1 MGFLRWVWKREG
13 RKPRVNRSGA
23 VKMELLRTG
32 RAIENG
38 KEQSYFVSKGGQKKT
53 LNGTGGKGGEKEDKI
68 LLAGLEDKIR
78 QLEDRYMITNSSFL
92 DLRQRSLAETMS
104 RSHSGLIYGF
114 YGGYEDAERVIEV
127 FFPEGFMIGENV
139 SQHFRNIPEE
149 NPLTVIRAELKKGSP
164 VLSHRDYLGALMGL
178 GIRREMTGDII
189 VRRDG
194 ADIIVMKEIAEFLL
208 LNYMRAGR
216 ANLYLSEVSTEEII
230 YSAGSREKVLE
241 SVASLRLD
249 NVVSAAFHVPRSRAA
264 EMIAAGTVFL
274 GGICEKKADRQVREG
289 EKIVLRGKGKT
300 VLKEIGGKSSK
311 GRIMITLEKYV

>member
-1 MGFLRWVWKREG
+1 
-13 RKPRVNRSGA
+13 
-23 VKMELLRTG
+23 MELLCTG
-32 RAIENG
+32 RVIRNDKG
-38 KEQSYFVSKGGQKKT
+38 SDISFQKGGQET
-53 LNGTGGKGGEKEDKI
+53 LSGTGGKGGEKEDKI

-78 QLEDRYMITNSSFL
+78 QSEDRYMITNSSFL
-92 DLRQRSLAETMS
+92 DLRQRSLAEMMS
-104 RSHSGLIYGF
+104 RSRSGLIYGF

-127 FFPEGFMIGENV
+127 FFPEGFMTGENV
-139 SQHFRNIPEE
+139 SQHFRNIPGE
-149 NPLTVIRAELKKGSP
+149 NPLTVIRADLKKGSP

-178 GIRREMTGDII
+178 GIRREMTGDIL
-189 VRRDG
+189 VRQDG

-208 LNYMRAGR
+208 LNYMKAGR
-216 ANLYLSEVSTEEII
+216 ANLHLSEVSTEEII
-230 YSAGSREKVLE
+230 YSAVGREKVFE

-300 VLKEIGGKSSK
+300 VLKEIGGKSGK